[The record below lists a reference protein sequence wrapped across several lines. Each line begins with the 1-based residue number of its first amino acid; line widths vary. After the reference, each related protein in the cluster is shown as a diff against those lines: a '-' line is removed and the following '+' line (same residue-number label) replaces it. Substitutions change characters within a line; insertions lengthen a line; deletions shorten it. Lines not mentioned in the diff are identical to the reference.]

1 MNFADSLDER
11 LFWNE
16 EERKSVLREI
26 EQLSKKADE
35 TSSARRKKKI
45 LTKIDEMWKKNFDL
59 FDEWLNILSCKAEE
73 LDNDVEHRER
83 R

>member
-1 MNFADSLDER
+1 MDER

-45 LTKIDEMWKKNFDL
+45 LTNIDEMWKKNFDL
-59 FDEWLNILSCKAEE
+59 FDEWLNIVSCQAEE